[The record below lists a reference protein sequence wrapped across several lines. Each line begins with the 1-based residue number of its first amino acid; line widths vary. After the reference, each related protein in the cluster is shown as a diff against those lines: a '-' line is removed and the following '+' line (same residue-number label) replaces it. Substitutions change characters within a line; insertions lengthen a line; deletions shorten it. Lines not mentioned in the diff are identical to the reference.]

1 MGFIEYVKKE
11 SIIHNLDCRVKFT
24 LFISLIASIF
34 LIDSVVYYV
43 ILLLFVFVI
52 AYLSKIYNPFVKR
65 IKLFIPFSL
74 ISFLLWTIFYGNNYQ
89 RIFSNAIINIGYIL
103 SNIPIGVKMALRVFL
118 LFSIPLLF
126 FMITSP
132 SEIIYSLIRFGL
144 PYKVAHFFG
153 MAIRMIYVMGDEYDR
168 IKQAQMARGLEV
180 DKGNL
185 VKRIKNNVPII
196 VPLTLKGISLVDDLT
211 IAMEMKGFS
220 LNNKK
225 TIYHDFKF
233 DKLDKLFLIL
243 SIGILTIGIFLKIKW
258 I

>member
-1 MGFIEYVKKE
+1 MGFIEYIKKE
-11 SIIHNLDCRVKFT
+11 SVIHNLDCRVKFV
-24 LFISLIASIF
+24 LLISLIASIF
-34 LIDSVVYYV
+34 LINSIVYYA
-43 ILLLFVFVI
+43 ILLFSVFVM
-52 AYLSKIYNPFVKR
+52 AYFSKIYKSFTKR

-74 ISFLLWTIFYGNNYQ
+74 ISFLLWTIFYGNSNLKILNNAFINNHY
-89 RIFSNAIINIGYIL
+89 IFANIL
-103 SNIPIGVKMALRVFL
+103 LGVKMALRVFL

-132 SEIIYSLIRFGL
+132 SEIIYSLIKFGL

-153 MAIRMIYVMGDEYDR
+153 MALRMIYVMGEEYDR

-185 VKRIKNNVPII
+185 IKRIRNNVPIVI
-196 VPLTLKGISLVDDLT
+196 PLTLKGISLVDDLT

-225 TIYHDFKF
+225 TIYYNFKF
-233 DKLDKLFLIL
+233 DKLDKLFLFL
-243 SIGILTIGIFLKIKW
+243 SIAILTIGIFFRIKW

>member
-1 MGFIEYVKKE
+1 MGFVEYIKKE
-11 SIIHNLDCRVKFT
+11 SVIHNLDCRVKFV
-24 LFISLIASIF
+24 LLISLVASIF
-34 LIDSVVYYV
+34 LIDNIVYYI
-43 ILLLFVFVI
+43 ILLFSVFVI
-52 AYLSKIYNPFVKR
+52 AHFSKIYKPFIKR

-74 ISFLLWTIFYGNNYQ
+74 ISFLLWTIFYGNNNPNILNNTFINSHH
-89 RIFSNAIINIGYIL
+89 IFV
-103 SNIPIGVKMALRVFL
+103 NIPLGIKMALRVFL

-126 FMITSP
+126 FMVTSP
-132 SEIIYSLIRFGL
+132 SEIIYSLIKFGL

-153 MAIRMIYVMGDEYDR
+153 MALRMIYVMGDEYER

-185 VKRIKNNVPII
+185 IKRIKNNVPII
-196 VPLTLKGISLVDDLT
+196 IPLTLKGISLVDDLT

-225 TIYHDFKF
+225 TIYYNFKF